1 MNTTFEEI
9 AKLENNWNGYGADPI
24 SPEIIS
30 RARDFYEQ
38 SNINFDFMAPTAA
51 GTIQFENENNIC
63 YTEIE
68 IDLDD
73 FHLYIADQDDRWS
86 YNGNFLYQAEDYLKA
101 KKIIDFFNSIPKPNC
116 IYQTEGIPNSNCI
129 NCFYVNSCWEKE
141 GSNKV

>member
-9 AKLENNWNGYGADPI
+9 AKLESNWNGYGADPI
-24 SPEIIS
+24 SPEVIS
-30 RARDFYEQ
+30 RARNFYEQ

-73 FHLYIADQDDRWS
+73 FHLYITGQDNDHPWS
-86 YNGNFLYQAEDYLKA
+86 YNGDFRYQNEDYLKA
-101 KKIIDFFNSIPKPNC
+101 KKIIDFFNSASKPNC
-116 IYQTEGIPNSNCI
+116 IYQTAGVPDSNCI
-129 NCFYVNSCWEKE
+129 NCFYVNSCWENRRE
-141 GSNKV
+141 Q